1 MTPLSKEDVVKYII
15 KIKLNFENAYS
26 ASTDL
31 ERQLLTESWY
41 EALCAYPK
49 ELCDQAVNNALKK
62 AKFAPRLGDITEEI
76 EKILNADSKTDEELW
91 AELISTLPRVY
102 EISRYLR
109 YTQYSAWAH
118 AKLTEIFSSLDQMLQ
133 TYLVNVSSLIELS
146 ELEEESL
153 KYEKARFYK
162 QAPNLRKL
170 TTERKKSQLFL
181 QNLQKAQLTNGKK
194 S

>member
-31 ERQLLTESWY
+31 ERQLLTESWF

-49 ELCDQAVNNALKK
+49 EICDQAVNNALKK

-76 EKILNADSKTDEELW
+76 ENILNADAKTDEELW

-102 EISRYLR
+102 EISRYLS
-109 YTQYSAWAH
+109 YSQYSAWAQ
-118 AKLTEIFSSLDQMLQ
+118 AKLNEVFNSLDQMLQ
-133 TYLVNVSSLIELS
+133 TYLVNTSALVDLS
-146 ELEEESL
+146 ELEEDSL
-153 KYEKARFYK
+153 KFEKARFYK

-170 TTERKKSQLFL
+170 TTERKKAQLFIE
-181 QNLQKAQLTNGKK
+181 NLKNAQLP
-194 S
+194 